1 MDSLSSEEP
10 RTSGVI
16 ITSGHTVDG
25 EQSLECLGYMQSSGL
40 VARRGRGGGRGR
52 REKSGGRRK
61 REEGEEGGIEK

>member
-40 VARRGRGGGRGR
+40 VAGRGR